1 MVVTLR
7 SHTVVKGKIM
17 KSSFLKQTGSIL
29 IEALVALVVVS
40 VGTFGVMK
48 LNTVLLSGT
57 GLSKTRAEAL
67 QIAQNRMET
76 IRNFSVEAGCPAADT
91 GSTETNA
98 VTGVNAVYKVGR
110 TISGVLD
117 ERVNVEIY
125 VGWDGVA
132 DPHDSA
138 ADKRIVLSSVVACVG
153 MGTSGQVGGTANTE
167 NAGKLKAPTGAARV
181 GGRTDPT
188 CPSGS
193 CVATINNTNNIP
205 DNTKVYKTGK
215 LVELVDTVTNKVLLT
230 VEDGTDFSTISGRVY
245 IEANNS
251 GFPIVDPD
259 GAVTNDGTASSTLDD
274 NVFVLSSDASYC
286 ARIFP
291 TDANSIIPAGAAGN
305 AIKYR
310 YFDYNCYVGAGWW
323 GNIGI
328 ARLDKPQ
335 GPANRICVGDPAS
348 GLNSETSIWSRKDQL
363 SISRGYRGYKKINA
377 NGSNID
383 STNFETKGIGY
394 KPTNVDGGGNW
405 IYVPEH
411 IGVSDQHDFLV
422 TIING
427 NQTCEES
434 GKMELVAGQFTGNQ
448 GRFFCMSGQCP
459 DLIATP
465 STPTTI
471 IRGTITKE
479 SGVVLTPPVPGAGSS
494 CSSVTWTEAVDG
506 GSYSYSCTLNW
517 TGFSGSA
524 WYGAISFGATSPN
537 TLCASGTAPQVV
549 PAGNNVAFTVNNSS
563 ASANPNSLTFTDVP
577 LAVTDVT
584 IDFNAAA
591 SACPR
596 LGMPSPRWD
605 PNSNSSSTMKPLI
618 WDPITSSST
627 SATSYLISTCTLSG
641 NATICTPATSAGS
654 VTSPTSYTPVL
665 NAGVKGI
672 CISVTA
678 SNAVDTDS
686 IPSGTKCVTKTGNSY
701 IFN

>member
-1 MVVTLR
+1 
-7 SHTVVKGKIM
+7 M
-17 KSSFLKQTGSIL
+17 KPSLLKQTGSIL

-91 GSTETNA
+91 GSTETDA

-110 TISGVLD
+110 TISGVLA

-132 DPHDSA
+132 DPHNSA

-153 MGTSGQVGGTANTE
+153 MGTSGMVGGTANAQ

-193 CVATINNTNNIP
+193 CVTTINNTNNIP
-205 DNTKVYKTGK
+205 DNTKVYKTGN

-251 GFPIVDPD
+251 GDPIVDPD
-259 GAVTNDGTASSTLDD
+259 GTTSSTLDD

-291 TDANSIIPAGAAGN
+291 TDANSIIPAGATGN

-323 GNIGI
+323 GNVGI
-328 ARLDKPQ
+328 ARLDNPNTN
-335 GPANRICVGDPAS
+335 NRICLGDPAS
-348 GLNSETSIWSRKDQL
+348 SLNNETSIWSRKDQL
-363 SISRGYRGYKKINA
+363 SISRSYRGYKKIDPS
-377 NGSNID
+377 GSNTNSI
-383 STNFETKGIGY
+383 NFETKGIGY
-394 KPTNVDGGGNW
+394 KPANQADGAEW
-405 IYVPEH
+405 VYVAEH

-422 TIING
+422 TIISG
-427 NQTCEES
+427 NQTCEGS
-434 GKMELVAGQFTGNQ
+434 GKMALVADQFTGNQ

-471 IRGTITKE
+471 IHGTITKE
-479 SGVVLTPPVPGAGSS
+479 SGVVLTAPVSGADNS
-494 CSSVTWTEAVDG
+494 CSSVTWTEAGDG

-524 WYGAISFGATSPN
+524 WQGAISFGATGTN
-537 TLCASGTAPQVV
+537 TVCASGTAATVIPD
-549 PAGNNVAFTVNNSS
+549 GNNVAFTVNNSS
-563 ASANPNSLTFTDVP
+563 ALVNPNSLTFTDVP

-591 SACPR
+591 SACPS
-596 LGMPSPRWD
+596 LGTPATSWS
-605 PNSNSSSTMKPLI
+605 PNSNSSSTMKPLT
-618 WDPITSSST
+618 WSSIS
-627 SATSYLISTCTLSG
+627 SATSYLINTCTLSG

-654 VTSPTSYTPVL
+654 VTSPTSYTPDIT
-665 NAGVKGI
+665 AITGGVKGI
-672 CISVTA
+672 CVSVTA
-678 SNAVDTDS
+678 SNGSNTNS
-686 IPSGTKCVTKTGNSY
+686 TPSSTKCVTKSGNSY
-701 IFN
+701 NFN